1 MSKVLP
7 LLFLTLLITTIQSI
21 NIPLC
26 TNGGVS
32 LSFRDTQG
40 HADST
45 TRATL
50 CHDKKSLHVTWENVD
65 EQIISTF
72 TKCNDPLYKE
82 DAV

>member
-1 MSKVLP
+1 MRKVIS
-7 LLFLTLLITTIQSI
+7 LLLLSVLIVAIQSI

-32 LSFRDTQG
+32 LSFKDTQG
-40 HADST
+40 VADST

-72 TKCNDPLYKE
+72 TKCNDPLYK
-82 DAV
+82 